1 MILFKI
7 FIYLCIF
14 FITFHLL
21 TKEYVNPYTL
31 TMVFGKKGSG
41 KTTFLVRTAQ
51 EHLLRGW
58 RVYCTNPIVGCEWF
72 NISDFGKISFPER
85 SLILI
90 DEVSLIWSN
99 RDFKSFPKQ
108 VEAFF
113 RLQRHY
119 KLKVILFS
127 QSFDVDKK
135 IRDLCDELYLLKKFM
150 RVWSICRRI
159 DKRVTVSQ
167 PATDDDGN
175 QKNGALVE
183 DYRFSPFILPKA
195 IQFIFIPHWVGFF
208 NSFSDE
214 MQLTQGQTMYIPYT
228 GTQQK
233 TLKFGGWLY
242 EKIRNVPVKIKN
254 KVSSIHRKEQN
265 S

>member
-7 FIYLCIF
+7 FIYLCVF
-14 FITFHLL
+14 FIIFHLL
-21 TKEYVNPYTL
+21 TKNYISEYTL
-31 TMVFGKKGSG
+31 SMVFGKKGAG

-51 EHLLRGW
+51 QHLSKGW
-58 RVYCTNPIVGCEWF
+58 RVFCTSPIVGCEWF
-72 NISDFGKISFPER
+72 DVSDFGKIIFPER

-99 RDFKSFPKQ
+99 RDFKSFPRH

-119 KLKVILFS
+119 KLKIVLFS

-167 PATDDDGN
+167 PSTDDDGN

-195 IQFIFIPHWVGFF
+195 IMFVFIPHWVGFF

-214 MQLTQGQTMYIPYT
+214 MRLSNGQTMFIPYT

-233 TLKFGGWLY
+233 SISFVGWLF
-242 EKIRNVPVKIKN
+242 EKGRMGMYKTWDKIKAFVH
-254 KVSSIHRKEQN
+254 KTQN